1 MIIFLDESGD
11 LGFDFENKKP
21 SSHFVI
27 TLLVCDGR
35 EVVHGMGVAVRRTL
49 KNKLNHKKAG
59 RKVKELKGNETELSV
74 KEYFVRHCPDA
85 GWRLYSVTLNKQRVA
100 PHLQSRDGRKKLYN
114 FLSRFLIEKIKFHE
128 HLSDVTLVVD
138 KCKNTNE
145 MKDFNQYI
153 ENHMMALLPL
163 ECRLYITHEQSHQ
176 NPGLQAVDMFCWG
189 FARKYTDSTEWYG
202 MFRERVAFETVYLP
216 KQGDM

>member
-11 LGFDFENKKP
+11 LGFDFENKRP

-35 EVVHGMGVAVRRTL
+35 EVVQGMGVAIRRTL
-49 KNKLNHKKAG
+49 KNKLNHKKAE
-59 RKVKELKGNETELSV
+59 RKVRELKGSETALPI
-74 KEYFVRHCPDA
+74 KEYFVRHCPDT

-100 PHLQSRDGRKKLYN
+100 SHLKTRDGRKKLYN
-114 FLSRFLIEKIKFHE
+114 FLSRFLIEKIPFRE
-128 HLSDVTLVVD
+128 DLSDVTLVVD

-153 ENHMMALLPL
+153 ENHMQALLPL
-163 ECRLYITHEQSHQ
+163 ECRLYISHEQSHQ

-189 FARKYTDSTEWYG
+189 FARKYTDGTEWYG

-216 KQGDM
+216 KRGEV